1 MQKLEKEVQLLLNL
15 FKLKKLSEAELL
27 NRKLIK
33 ENSRSVFLYNILGL
47 ILYDQKKI
55 DDAIKHYEEGIK
67 IDPKYAAIYD
77 NLGTAYKS
85 KGEYEKAE
93 SYYLKSINLDENK
106 PEPLNNLGNLYIV
119 LNKSQKAIDS
129 YKKAIKINSNFF
141 SSYYN
146 LGVVY
151 KNVGE
156 FNEAKKNLNE
166 AIKLNDLF
174 YRAHR
179 SMSELIK
186 YSKNENHYN
195 ILIKLYKDNKIDKSK
210 KTELIFALAKASED
224 LNKYKEAYSYYKEAN
239 NYRRK
244 EIFFSFKDEK
254 NEFDIIKKVFNQN
267 LFQKYQGLG
276 NEDSSTIF
284 ILGMPRSGTTLIE
297 QVLSSH
303 KSVFGGDELN
313 FLPHLIEKI
322 FFNDDKKFISTN
334 YNFDSIDFK
343 KIGAEYVR
351 NLKKISNDSNKITDK
366 LPINFKWIGLIKL
379 ILPNSKIIHC
389 RRNAKDTCLSI
400 FKNYFVNPKL
410 NFAYDLK
417 ELSSYYKLYYDLMNH
432 WNQVLPGFIIDCHY
446 ENMVNN
452 PKDEIRRL
460 INKCNLNWDENCLK
474 YHNNKR
480 MIKTASDTQARK
492 KIYKTSVNSWKKY
505 GKDLNEL
512 FSKLPK

>member
-15 FKLKKLSEAELL
+15 FKLKKLSDAELL
-27 NRKLIK
+27 NRRLID
-33 ENSRSVFLYNILGL
+33 ENPKSVFLYNILGL
-47 ILYDQKKI
+47 ILFDQKKI
-55 DDAIKHYEEGIK
+55 DDAIKYYEEGIK

-119 LNKSQKAIDS
+119 LNKSQKAIDL
-129 YKKAIKINSNFF
+129 YKKAIKVNSNFF

-146 LGVVY
+146 LGVAC

-156 FNEAKKNLNE
+156 FDEAKKYLNE

-174 YRAHR
+174 YKGHRA
-179 SMSELIK
+179 MSELIK

-195 ILIKLYKDNKIDKSK
+195 ILIKLYKDDKIDKSR
-210 KTELIFALAKASED
+210 KTELIFALAKATED
-224 LNKYKEAYSYYKEAN
+224 LNKYKDAYSYYKEAN
-239 NYRRK
+239 KYRRK
-244 EIFFSFKDEK
+244 EIFFSLKDEK
-254 NEFDIIKKVFNQN
+254 KEFDSIKNVFNQT
-267 LFQKYQGLG
+267 LFKKYRGLG
-276 NEDSSTIF
+276 NKDSSAIF

-303 KSVFGGDELN
+303 KDVFGGDELN
-313 FLPHLIEKI
+313 FLPNLIERN
-322 FFNDDKKFISTN
+322 FLNYDKKFIVTN
-334 YNFDSIDFK
+334 YNFDSTNFK
-343 KIGAEYVR
+343 KFGNEYIK

-410 NFAYDLK
+410 NFAYDLR
-417 ELSSYYKLYYDLMNH
+417 ELSDYYKLYYKLMNH
-432 WNQVLPGFIIDCHY
+432 WNKVLPGFIIDCHY
-446 ENMVNN
+446 ENIVNN
-452 PKDEIRRL
+452 PENEIKKL
-460 INKCNLNWDENCLK
+460 INKCNLNWDDNCLK
-474 YHNNKR
+474 YYNNKR
-480 MIKTASDTQARK
+480 IIKTASDTQARK

-505 GKDLNEL
+505 GKDLNIF
-512 FSKLPK
+512 FSKLPR